1 MMQSMQE
8 TIVELIH
15 IATLVHDDVIDN
27 ANVRRNQATLHSI
40 TKANEAILVGDILF
54 SHALE
59 MASSF
64 LIQWCVVK

>member
-1 MMQSMQE
+1 M
-8 TIVELIH
+8 
-15 IATLVHDDVIDN
+15 HDDVIDN
-27 ANVRRNQATLHSI
+27 ANVRRNQATLHNI

-64 LIQWCVVK
+64 ADTMVCREVASAS